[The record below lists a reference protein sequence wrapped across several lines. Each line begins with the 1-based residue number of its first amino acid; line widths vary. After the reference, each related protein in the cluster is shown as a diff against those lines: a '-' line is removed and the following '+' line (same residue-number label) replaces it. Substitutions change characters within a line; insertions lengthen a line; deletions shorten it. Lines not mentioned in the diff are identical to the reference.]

1 MTIEEYRKEKE
12 IFKKAIEDGE
22 FKGEKVE
29 EVGMYR
35 IRLGDAILCDDGE
48 FRTVSGKDICYDS
61 FIGHTIFGESYMSGY
76 QKAVRF
82 VCPVWHK
89 DVKIRG

>member
-1 MTIEEYRKEKE
+1 MKTKEHKE
-12 IFKKAIEDGE
+12 SVDFFKKAIEAGE

-48 FRTVSGKDICYDS
+48 FRTVSGKDIRYDS
-61 FIGHTIFGESYMSGY
+61 FMGHTIFGESYMSGY
-76 QKAVRF
+76 QKVVRV

-89 DVKIRG
+89 GVKIRG